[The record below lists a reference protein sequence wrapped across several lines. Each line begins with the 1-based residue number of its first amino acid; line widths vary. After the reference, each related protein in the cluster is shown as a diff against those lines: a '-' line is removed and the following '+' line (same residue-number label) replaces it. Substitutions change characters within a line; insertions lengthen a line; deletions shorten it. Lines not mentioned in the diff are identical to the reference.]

1 MRTPIIPH
9 SLKNAKWIAAASLLA
24 VVAFFGLRAVWF
36 APEKNVSLFRYLSE
50 HSIESVTLELDMG
63 AVFEKDSSDLPA
75 VLKWRDENGETVSL
89 PLEISVR
96 GNDRREVCSFPP
108 LKLEPIASKE
118 LGITGKDIK
127 LVSHC
132 VEGTGEM
139 LLLREYLAYQLY
151 AALTE
156 ASFKTHLVRITY
168 ADSREEA
175 GIEEAWAFLLE
186 PKDDL
191 QDRLDAD
198 DWKEGEPLKTISAYD
213 YNRFAVFQFMIGNTD
228 WNLEKEHNLKM
239 MVSKKEG
246 LPFPVPYDFDRSG
259 LVNAPY
265 AIPHSMLPINTVQ
278 DRYFQWRGKD
288 RSQLTPILDE
298 FRAKH
303 DELIGLCRDLDIL
316 PDMERQSVV
325 EYLEEFFQNIDIL
338 LGDGRQIAHTTLQKS

>member
-1 MRTPIIPH
+1 MRPQ
-9 SLKNAKWIAAASLLA
+9 SLKYVKRIAVISLVTLA
-24 VVAFFGLRAVWF
+24 AFFVIRAALVSP
-36 APEKNVSLFRYLSE
+36 AKGVSLFNYLSTR
-50 HSIESVTLELDMG
+50 SIDTLSLEIDLQ
-63 AVFEKDSSDLPA
+63 AVFEKDSIDLPA
-75 VLKWRDENGETVSL
+75 VLHWAGENGETVNL
-89 PLEISVR
+89 PLEVSVR

-108 LKLEPIASKE
+108 LKLEPFANKE
-118 LGITGKDIK
+118 LGINKKDVK

-151 AALTE
+151 AALTD

-168 ADSREEA
+168 TDSRGGA
-175 GIEEAWAFLLE
+175 SPEEAWAFLLE

-191 QDRLDAD
+191 VDRLDVG
-198 DWKEGEPLKTISAYD
+198 DWKPEEPLKAISAED

-239 MVSKKEG
+239 LISKKEG

-278 DRYFQWRGKD
+278 DRFFQWRGKD
-288 RSQLTPILDE
+288 PSQLKPILEE
-298 FRAKH
+298 FRTKQE
-303 DELIGLCRDLDIL
+303 ELIGLCRNMDLL
-316 PDMERQSVV
+316 PAMERQGVI
-325 EYLEEFFQNIDIL
+325 EYLEEFFQHIDVL
-338 LGDGRQIAHTTLQKS
+338 LSDGRKIVAHTAKT